1 MLVGPYLSHPLTRN
15 MKNAHS
21 SNSTPSAPSYSPPFD
36 GIFIQTPLGA
46 GRRDHR
52 RRGELRLMRR
62 SWRGV
67 AESTRSLLQ
76 LPACRHF
83 YLNRVDLTRVAT
95 WRKLKRG
102 AICRLKSK
110 LNTSLG
116 VGNRAVWKAGAGAG
130 GSTAWPAIYACI
142 FWWTVTPSRCGKVY
156 QAAVHTGYSVQW
168 YTGETAWYIPCDKH
182 DWGLV
187 AGVLPWHRVKEV
199 GRPVTSYFFATAQ
212 SSDPVSGTWAVKKRL

>member
-1 MLVGPYLSHPLTRN
+1 MRTPAIPRRQRRHTHRRLTEFLFRHHLVP
-15 MKNAHS
+15 
-21 SNSTPSAPSYSPPFD
+21 
-36 GIFIQTPLGA
+36 A
-46 GRRDHR
+46 GDHL

-67 AESTRSLLQ
+67 AESTRSVRQ

-83 YLNRVDLTRVAT
+83 YLNRVDLARVAT

-116 VGNRAVWKAGAGAG
+116 VGNRAVWKARGRGRG

-142 FWWTVTPSRCGKVY
+142 FWWTVTPSRCGR
-156 QAAVHTGYSVQW
+156 SVPGSGMILA
-168 YTGETAWYIPCDKH
+168 TVCSGTRGKRLDIF
-182 DWGLV
+182 
-187 AGVLPWHRVKEV
+187 
-199 GRPVTSYFFATAQ
+199 PVTNMIE
-212 SSDPVSGTWAVKKRL
+212 DW

>member
-1 MLVGPYLSHPLTRN
+1 MRTPAIPRRQRRHTHRRLTEFLFRHHLVP
-15 MKNAHS
+15 
-21 SNSTPSAPSYSPPFD
+21 
-36 GIFIQTPLGA
+36 A
-46 GRRDHR
+46 GDHL

-67 AESTRSLLQ
+67 AESTRSVLQ
-76 LPACRHF
+76 LPASRHF

-116 VGNRAVWKAGAGAG
+116 VGNRAVWKARGRGRG

>member
-116 VGNRAVWKAGAGAG
+116 VGNRAVWKARGRG
-130 GSTAWPAIYACI
+130 
-142 FWWTVTPSRCGKVY
+142 R
-156 QAAVHTGYSVQW
+156 AAAPH
-168 YTGETAWYIPCDKH
+168 
-182 DWGLV
+182 
-187 AGVLPWHRVKEV
+187 
-199 GRPVTSYFFATAQ
+199 GRPYTRAFFDELWPLPAVAKCTRQRYILAT
-212 SSDPVSGTWAVKKRL
+212 VCSGTRGKRLDIFPVTNMIEDW

>member
-1 MLVGPYLSHPLTRN
+1 MRTPAIPRRQRRHTHRRLTEFLFRHHLVPAGDHRAPPRR
-15 MKNAHS
+15 
-21 SNSTPSAPSYSPPFD
+21 APSHA
-36 GIFIQTPLGA
+36 TELA
-46 GRRDHR
+46 G
-52 RRGELRLMRR
+52 GP
-62 SWRGV
+62 
-67 AESTRSLLQ
+67 ESTQLL
-76 LPACRHF
+76 LEMPACRQF
-83 YLNRVDLTRVAT
+83 YLNRVDLSRVAI
-95 WRKLKRG
+95 WRKLQRS
-102 AICRLKSK
+102 AICCLKSK
-110 LNTSLG
+110 LNTKG
-116 VGNRAVWKAGAGAG
+116 VGNRAVWKARGRGRVADG
-130 GSTAWPAIYACI
+130 GGTAWPAIYACI

>member
-1 MLVGPYLSHPLTRN
+1 MRTPAIPRRQRRHTHRRLTEFLFRHHLVP
-15 MKNAHS
+15 
-21 SNSTPSAPSYSPPFD
+21 
-36 GIFIQTPLGA
+36 A
-46 GRRDHR
+46 GDHR

-67 AESTRSLLQ
+67 AESTRSLLE

-116 VGNRAVWKAGAGAG
+116 VGNRAVWKARGRGRRQHRMAGH
-130 GSTAWPAIYACI
+130 I
-142 FWWTVTPSRCGKVY
+142 R
-156 QAAVHTGYSVQW
+156 VHFLMNCDPFPLWQSVP
-168 YTGETAWYIPCDKH
+168 G
-182 DWGLV
+182 
-187 AGVLPWHRVKEV
+187 
-199 GRPVTSYFFATAQ
+199 
-212 SSDPVSGTWAVKKRL
+212 SGTYWLQCAVVHGGNGLIYSLWQTWLRIGSRGAAMAPCKRSRPTCHILLFRDSSVVWSC

>member
-1 MLVGPYLSHPLTRN
+1 MRTPAIPRRQRRHTHRRLTEFLFRHHLVP
-15 MKNAHS
+15 
-21 SNSTPSAPSYSPPFD
+21 
-36 GIFIQTPLGA
+36 A
-46 GRRDHR
+46 GDHR

-83 YLNRVDLTRVAT
+83 YLNRVDLARVAT

-116 VGNRAVWKAGAGAG
+116 VGNRAVWKARGRGRAAAAPHGRPYTRAFFDEL
-130 GSTAWPAIYACI
+130 WPLPAVAE
-142 FWWTVTPSRCGKVY
+142 VY
-156 QAAVHTGYSVQW
+156 QAAVWYWLQCAVVHGGNGLIYSLWQTW
-168 YTGETAWYIPCDKH
+168 LRIGSRGAAMAPCK
-182 DWGLV
+182 
-187 AGVLPWHRVKEV
+187 RS
-199 GRPVTSYFFATAQ
+199 RPTCHILLFRD
-212 SSDPVSGTWAVKKRL
+212 SSVVWSC